1 MEKKIYTVLIV
12 NILYWH
18 EKYGLIVFSY
28 AQEQATIDLT
38 EKSWKNKM
46 KAISEELQQLSIAP
60 WLDNTLLLFRHYY

>member
-1 MEKKIYTVLIV
+1 MENKIYTVLIV

-18 EKYGLIVFSY
+18 EKYGIIVFSY

-46 KAISEELQQLSIAP
+46 KAISEEPQ
-60 WLDNTLLLFRHYY
+60 